1 MSVPRFLWWE
11 RNVVSFWYLY
21 SASQELDA
29 MIMEINNSFD
39 EKRNVLFQLQPESDG
54 PTAQMDLAREPKYL
68 DQEKTVLS
76 LPSLPSA
83 RFYKGIWEKHI
94 FASPFEKVEGYIS
107 TRFMDP
113 LQASSFKHT
122 DSIANIVSVG
132 VEGES
137 KMVTRI
143 SCREPPVDPVDVTT
157 AHLVKYIFQWTVPST
172 LTTPRILFQ
181 ALKIQY
187 VQGLMKMM
195 DRPVIQP
202 GSVAR
207 HPTFIERYVFL
218 PFDSLHPV
226 SQS

>member
-39 EKRNVLFQLQPESDG
+39 EKRNVLFQLQPESES
-54 PTAQMDLAREPKYL
+54 PTVKIDLAREPKYL
-68 DQEKTVLS
+68 DQKKAVLS

-94 FASPFEKVEGYIS
+94 FASPFEKVEGSIS

-113 LQASSFKHT
+113 LQASSFKPT
-122 DSIANIVSVG
+122 ASIANIVSIG
-132 VEGES
+132 LAGES

-143 SCREPPVDPVDVTT
+143 SCREPPVDPVNVTT
-157 AHLVKYIFQWTVPST
+157 AHLVKSIFQWTMPGT
-172 LTTPRILFQ
+172 LTTPRVLFQ

-195 DRPVIQP
+195 NRPVIQP

-207 HPTFIERYVFL
+207 HPTSIERYILL
-218 PFDSLHPV
+218 PFGSLHLDIP
-226 SQS
+226 S